1 MNPPAIVERPPEPV
15 ASAEPITYYG
25 LPVIKQPVWIWT
37 VPVYFFVGGV
47 AGSAMVLGAVA
58 QSADRRRTDEFA
70 QLCHWTGAIG
80 GAISSVLLI
89 TDLGRPSRFLNMLRV
104 LRPSSPMS
112 LGSWTLALAT
122 PLAGMSAVLA
132 RTHGARYALAR
143 AAGIGAGILGMP
155 LATYTAVLLTHSSVP
170 VWLATRQSL
179 PFLFGASSAAS
190 LASVLE
196 LMPLGRSERAVV
208 RRFGIMGRA
217 ADVIASRVVE
227 NHACSNP
234 HVGAPLKRGLSATLW
249 RAAGVFTAAS
259 LLLSLLP
266 GESRFRRRAS
276 GILGIA
282 GGLALR
288 LAVFHAGKASARD
301 PRATFSQQA

>member
-58 QSADRRRTDEFA
+58 QSADRRTDEFA

-112 LGSWTLALAT
+112 L
-122 PLAGMSAVLA
+122 
-132 RTHGARYALAR
+132 
-143 AAGIGAGILGMP
+143 
-155 LATYTAVLLTHSSVP
+155 
-170 VWLATRQSL
+170 
-179 PFLFGASSAAS
+179 
-190 LASVLE
+190 
-196 LMPLGRSERAVV
+196 
-208 RRFGIMGRA
+208 
-217 ADVIASRVVE
+217 D
-227 NHACSNP
+227 
-234 HVGAPLKRGLSATLW
+234 
-249 RAAGVFTAAS
+249 
-259 LLLSLLP
+259 
-266 GESRFRRRAS
+266 
-276 GILGIA
+276 
-282 GGLALR
+282 
-288 LAVFHAGKASARD
+288 
-301 PRATFSQQA
+301 